1 MAQLEASARRSG
13 VEWSVRAVLALL
25 AVTLG
30 YIGVTQSLANLMKA
44 RKPSW
49 AYELAPSDGRMAGS
63 FAKARLLAEPGT
75 SRRARAGQ
83 LAQRALRQDP
93 MVVPAVITLGLMA
106 QLDGNILQAR
116 RLFRFSDRL
125 TRRDQQAHLW
135 AIQDEVEQGDIPAAL
150 RRYDLA
156 LRTSRTA
163 PDLLFPVLASA
174 SAEPE
179 VMTELVK
186 TLAARPAWGQNFI
199 DYVAGSGPDPLAVSR
214 LLRALLR
221 VGIPVSASAR
231 SVAIT
236 RLISH
241 NALADAWAFYAASH
255 RGADP
260 RRSRDPRF
268 AGDFTDPTPFDW
280 VLTDEAGLTASVQ
293 RSASSGGIMDFA
305 APGGVGGMVLQQVQ
319 MLPPGDYR
327 LDGHSIGIDQRTAS
341 VPYWVLTCLDKHEIG
356 RISVPNSNSAHG
368 NFSGRFRVPTG
379 CPLQRLSLMV
389 RPSDS
394 VAGVTGQID
403 RVQVRPLIG

>member
-186 TLAARPAWGQNFI
+186 TLAARPA
-199 DYVAGSGPDPLAVSR
+199 
-214 LLRALLR
+214 
-221 VGIPVSASAR
+221 
-231 SVAIT
+231 
-236 RLISH
+236 
-241 NALADAWAFYAASH
+241 
-255 RGADP
+255 
-260 RRSRDPRF
+260 
-268 AGDFTDPTPFDW
+268 
-280 VLTDEAGLTASVQ
+280 
-293 RSASSGGIMDFA
+293 
-305 APGGVGGMVLQQVQ
+305 
-319 MLPPGDYR
+319 
-327 LDGHSIGIDQRTAS
+327 
-341 VPYWVLTCLDKHEIG
+341 
-356 RISVPNSNSAHG
+356 
-368 NFSGRFRVPTG
+368 
-379 CPLQRLSLMV
+379 
-389 RPSDS
+389 
-394 VAGVTGQID
+394 
-403 RVQVRPLIG
+403 